1 MYGRRGRPASLPLV
15 GISRKK
21 MNERFIQKEKEK
33 GKRRIRWG
41 L

>member
-1 MYGRRGRPASLPLV
+1 MYGRRGRPASPLV

-33 GKRRIRWG
+33 GKRRKRWG